1 MLSLYGSITTQ
12 SFDTD
17 TTNIWLR
24 FLRQKF
30 IEFIYEYSVL
40 INSISNLSLLASYSS
55 VTN

>member
-55 VTN
+55 VTK